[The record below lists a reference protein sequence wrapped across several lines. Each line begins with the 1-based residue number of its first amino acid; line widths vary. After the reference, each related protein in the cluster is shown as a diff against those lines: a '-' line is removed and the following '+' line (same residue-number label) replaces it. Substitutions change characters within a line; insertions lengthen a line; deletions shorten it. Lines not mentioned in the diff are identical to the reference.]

1 MNTRHCPVFGCRR
14 VIRHPAILCPQHW
27 SQVPEHLRR
36 RLWRLYYTEP
46 GSNRHMEL
54 IVEILTGLD
63 QQEMGA
69 APSSLI
75 TAKEAD

>member
-1 MNTRHCPVFGCRR
+1 MNTRHCPIFGCRHLIHDPYI
-14 VIRHPAILCPQHW
+14 VCQRHW
-27 SQVPEHLRR
+27 DQVPADLRR
-36 RLWRLYYTEP
+36 WLWHLYATER